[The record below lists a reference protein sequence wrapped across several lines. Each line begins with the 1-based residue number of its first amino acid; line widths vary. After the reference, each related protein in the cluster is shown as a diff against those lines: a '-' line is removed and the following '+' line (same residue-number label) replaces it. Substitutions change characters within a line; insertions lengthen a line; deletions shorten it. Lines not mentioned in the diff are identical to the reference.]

1 MGGHSASMAGWLDG
15 WMAEWLGG
23 WPLGCWDAGMLGY
36 DGYDG
41 YEYGMGFRVIGVPS
55 QPN

>member
-1 MGGHSASMAGWLDG
+1 MAGWLDG